1 MVISGRILNPNI
13 WVLNRNKL
21 LKIIGWVCR
30 LLFSRLARFQ
40 SLDRIKET
48 HRVNLG
54 YLCRQLTQFYF
65 LPVEK
70 QFNSKPN
77 LDIKH
82 VGQMSS
88 GVKYTH
94 TGQVGFWC
102 FPLLL
107 ELLLYLS
114 QKFLII
120 YRRRLSENKVL
131 TICTTGL
138 RPNKA
143 GRVLFFFL
151 LLHCCCSNESIPL
164 K

>member
-1 MVISGRILNPNI
+1 M
-13 WVLNRNKL
+13 
-21 LKIIGWVCR
+21 
-30 LLFSRLARFQ
+30 
-40 SLDRIKET
+40 
-48 HRVNLG
+48 NLS
-54 YLCRQLTQFYF
+54 YLCCQLTQFYF

-70 QFNSKPN
+70 EFNPKPN
-77 LDIKH
+77 LDIKR

-94 TGQVGFWC
+94 AVQVGFWC

-138 RPNKA
+138 RPNFA
-143 GRVLFFFL
+143 SRVLFSFDFFIVIVVTSPYV
-151 LLHCCCSNESIPL
+151 CR
-164 K
+164 